1 MAQQMRGIDWD
12 NIVYATSAFVTII
25 FMILGY
31 SISNGIA
38 LGFMAYAITMVAS
51 GRRKDIGPI
60 VWSLVILFTV
70 YFVFLPK

>member
-1 MAQQMRGIDWD
+1 
-12 NIVYATSAFVTII
+12 
-25 FMILGY
+25 MILGY